1 MTRTISGRI
10 TLNLIAG
17 IVITVVTIVLAIA
30 WMASRQDQ
38 QAEESTKTMVVGG
51 VAAVKRRVEALANDY
66 GWWDD
71 AYLAFASG
79 DRDWLD
85 TNVGSSV
92 TETMVADLFAIIS
105 PEGEIAYAWKLEDV
119 AEPDQILTPD
129 VIEVVRGL
137 TEGMPVESL
146 TAKGAFLRVGDEPMV
161 IAVSRVTPFLSDPD
175 IDPAVLPLFVAGLR
189 LTKERLAELGG
200 SFLIDD
206 LHFEVGDVPPGA
218 ETKSWLPVH
227 DIFGDAVG
235 HYIWTPP
242 TPGDAVLRQVLPPIA
257 VALVLFSIVAG
268 VTAFRARR
276 IAIALTESEKI
287 AVVAARTDGMTGL
300 RNRTGFTEILD
311 SPAYHAA
318 CAAGELGIVYLDI
331 NGFKAVNDSIGHQG
345 GDELVKALTS
355 RVLSVLPAN
364 ALFAR
369 IGGDEFA
376 VAIVGK
382 AVRDQSIAVA
392 NAIVQCLDQP
402 FTVHGFEF
410 HVTVAV
416 GYAVASG
423 TGLTPSEIVR
433 RADIAMYQAKNGA
446 ERDPVGYH
454 STMETGALE
463 KKQVEVALRR
473 ALDLR
478 EFRVHYQPVVRTSDL
493 SLVSV
498 EALVRWTSKEFGTIA
513 PSLFVRVAED
523 TGLIHDIGK
532 MVIEQAC
539 EAAKGWPGVKVAIN
553 ISPVQLRDPS
563 FADDLL
569 AIVERH
575 GLSPSQF
582 ELELTEG
589 ILVSNPTIAK
599 RKLALL
605 KSAGF
610 ILSIDDFGTGFSSIG
625 YLRQFPFD
633 LLKVDRS
640 FVRDL
645 GLNTTANALVQSLV
659 SLGDAMSLSVIAEG
673 IENEDQLKLLRLV
686 QCEFVQGFLISRPLP
701 AEELTALLETLGPE
715 RRLRIGREPDR
726 RAVAG

>member
-30 WMASRQDQ
+30 WMASRQDR
-38 QAEESTKTMVVGG
+38 QAEESTKTMVAGG
-51 VAAVKRRVEALANDY
+51 VAAVKRRAEALANDY

-105 PEGEIAYAWKLEDV
+105 PEGEIAYAWKLDGV
-119 AEPDQILTPD
+119 AEPDDILSPE
-129 VIEVVRGL
+129 VIEVVRSL
-137 TEGMPVESL
+137 TVGMPVASL
-146 TAKGAFLRVGDEPMV
+146 TAKGAFLSVGKEPMV
-161 IAVSRVTPFLSDPD
+161 IAVSRVTPFLSDPE

-189 LTKERLAELGG
+189 LTEERLAELGG
-200 SFLIDD
+200 SFLIED
-206 LHFEVGDVPPGA
+206 LHFEVGDVPASA

-227 DIFGDAVG
+227 DIFGDTIG

-345 GDELVKALTS
+345 GDELVKALTT

-446 ERDPVGYH
+446 ERDPIGYH

-532 MVIEQAC
+532 VVIEQAC

-553 ISPVQLRDPS
+553 ISPVQLRDPN
-563 FADDLL
+563 FANELL

-610 ILSIDDFGTGFSSIG
+610 ILSLDDFGTGFSSIG

-726 RAVAG
+726 RAVAS

>member
-30 WMASRQDQ
+30 WMASRQDR

-51 VAAVKRRVEALANDY
+51 VAAVKRRAEALANDY

-105 PEGEIAYAWKLEDV
+105 PEGEIAYAWKLDDV
-119 AEPDQILTPD
+119 ADPADILSPD
-129 VIEVVRGL
+129 VIEAVRGL
-137 TEGMPVESL
+137 TVDMPVESL
-146 TAKGAFLRVGDEPMV
+146 TAKGAFLRVGSEPMV

-175 IDPAVLPLFVAGLR
+175 VDPAILPLFVAGLR
-189 LTKERLAELGG
+189 LTEERLAELGG
-200 SFLIDD
+200 SFLIED
-206 LHFEVGDVPPGA
+206 LHFEVGDVPEA
-218 ETKSWLPVH
+218 ARVKSWLPVH
-227 DIFGDAVG
+227 DIFGDTIG

-311 SPAYHAA
+311 SPAYQSA
-318 CAAGELGIVYLDI
+318 CAAGELAVVYLDI

-345 GDELVKALTS
+345 GDELVKALTT

-382 AVRDQSIAVA
+382 SVRDQAVAVA

-402 FTVHGFEF
+402 FTVHSFEF

-446 ERDPVGYH
+446 ERDPIGYH

-532 MVIEQAC
+532 VVIEQAC

-553 ISPVQLRDPS
+553 VSPVQLRDPS

-569 AIVERH
+569 AIVQRH

-589 ILVSNPTIAK
+589 ILVNNPTIAK

-605 KSAGF
+605 KSFGF
-610 ILSIDDFGTGFSSIG
+610 ILSLDDFGTGFSSIG

-633 LLKVDRS
+633 LLKIDRS

-659 SLGDAMSLSVIAEG
+659 SLGDALSLSVIAEG

-701 AEELTALLETLGPE
+701 AAELTALIETLGPE

-726 RAVAG
+726 RAVAS